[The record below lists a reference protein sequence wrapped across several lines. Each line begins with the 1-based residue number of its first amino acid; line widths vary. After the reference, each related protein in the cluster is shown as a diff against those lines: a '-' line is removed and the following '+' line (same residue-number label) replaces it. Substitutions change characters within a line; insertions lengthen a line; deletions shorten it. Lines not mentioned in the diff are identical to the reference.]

1 MEPNMIQSVT
11 LHNYGP
17 IHNLAWNDIGS
28 INVVIAPNALGKTFL
43 LKALYTAIRSIEMYR
58 RGDEPDSLNT
68 ILAQKLYWT
77 FQCDKIGDLV
87 TKGVSSS
94 LSFSMKS
101 NEHTISY
108 RFSNSTTRK
117 IVDLENSI
125 EPRAGNSIFLPPR
138 EVFSQQNIILQTR
151 EVDRAFGFDETHY
164 DLAQALTQRGHTN
177 AFTGAREKLENL
189 IGGRMVLDDY
199 NRRWMFGSGNQRF
212 CVGATAESVRRIGT
226 LEVLLA
232 NNYLDTN
239 SIIFIDQPEAG
250 LHPSTLSTLLEIIAF
265 LSAQGIQFFLATS
278 SEVAL
283 KTLRTLSHTHRI
295 PVSIISNEANSWM
308 QYNLLDGILDNIV

>member
-1 MEPNMIQSVT
+1 
-11 LHNYGP
+11 
-17 IHNLAWNDIGS
+17 
-28 INVVIAPNALGKTFL
+28 
-43 LKALYTAIRSIEMYR
+43 MYR

-77 FQCDKIGDLV
+77 FQCDKIGNLV

-125 EPRAGNSIFLPPR
+125 EPRASNSIFLPSR

-199 NRRWMFGSGNQRF
+199 NRRWMFSSGNQRF

-250 LHPSTLSTLLEIIAF
+250 LHPSTLSTLLEIIAS